1 MTNGKLLQEL
11 AIKFGEDYFGEYSWV
26 INGMTITTAE
36 NSNSLIM
43 QSGSIASIIKIA
55 RNKWVINEY
64 LYSKE
69 FLNALYDQFCKRQL
83 IHFYRLMDL
92 IAFVSEGK
100 YVQIGPYEL
109 KVEENEEDRYIKVKG
124 KKKVWDSDYMNYEDE
139 GEKIM
144 DNLLKRDLWLKAFE
158 DYFTRKTKK

>member
-11 AIKFGEDYFGEYSWV
+11 TIKFGEDYFGEYSWD
-26 INGMTITTAE
+26 INGNTITTSE
-36 NSNSLIM
+36 NSNRLIM
-43 QSGSIASIIKIA
+43 QSGSIASIIKTA
-55 RNKWVINEY
+55 RNEWVIDDY
-64 LYSKE
+64 IYSKD

-100 YVQIGPYEL
+100 YVKIGHYEL

-124 KKKVWDSDYMNYEDE
+124 KKKVWDSDFLNYEDE

-144 DNLLKRDLWLKAFE
+144 DNLLKRDLWLQAFQN
-158 DYFTRKTKK
+158 YFHRKTKK